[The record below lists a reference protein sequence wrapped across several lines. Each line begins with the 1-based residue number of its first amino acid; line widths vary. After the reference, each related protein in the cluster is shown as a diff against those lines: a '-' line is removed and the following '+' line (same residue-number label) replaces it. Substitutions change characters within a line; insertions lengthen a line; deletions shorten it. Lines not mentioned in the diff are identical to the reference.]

1 MTHLRSSGLAGTCF
15 CGACGPATVDVSRRQ
30 FLCSAAA
37 VAVAAPAATG
47 SAAYAQSTP
56 GAQVVQGAQVVTGA
70 GAPGRPILIKGG
82 CVLSLD
88 RAVGDFEQADV
99 LIEGTKI
106 SAVRPS
112 ITAANAEVIDAADT
126 IVMPGF

>member
-1 MTHLRSSGLAGTCF
+1 MTHLQRSGLAGSCF
-15 CGACGPATVDVSRRQ
+15 CAACGPATIDLSRRQ
-30 FLCSAAA
+30 FLCSTAAGAVAASAAA
-37 VAVAAPAATG
+37 VPALTAAG
-47 SAAYAQSTP
+47 SANAQSAP
-56 GAQVVQGAQVVTGA
+56 GAQVAPA
-70 GAPGRPILIKGG
+70 APGRPILIKGG

-106 SAVRPS
+106 SAVRPN

-126 IVMPGF
+126 IVM

>member
-1 MTHLRSSGLAGTCF
+1 MTHLRSPGLAGSCF
-15 CGACGPATVDVSRRQ
+15 CAACGPATIDGSRRQ

-37 VAVAAPAATG
+37 GAVVAPTLAAAG
-47 SAAYAQSTP
+47 SANAQSAP
-56 GAQVVQGAQVVTGA
+56 GAQMAPGAA
-70 GAPGRPILIKGG
+70 AAGRPILIKGG

-106 SAVRPS
+106 SAVRPN
-112 ITAANAEVIDAADT
+112 IT
-126 IVMPGF
+126 